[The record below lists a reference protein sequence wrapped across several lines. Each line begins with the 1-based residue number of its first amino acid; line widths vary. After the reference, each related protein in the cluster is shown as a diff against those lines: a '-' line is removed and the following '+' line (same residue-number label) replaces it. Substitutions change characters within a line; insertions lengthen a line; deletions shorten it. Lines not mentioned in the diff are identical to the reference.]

1 VAYRVGEVVETLAT
15 DLGGFTLIG
24 TTQELRR
31 QNREGSTRMTSQTPQ
46 NQILLSARF
55 SVRYAGKPPVLRDV
69 RLEIQRGEV
78 LGLVGQSGSGKSTL
92 AMAVLGLLDK
102 KRSQAEG
109 TIRFQDSELLQLSER
124 ELRALRGRAISLV
137 LQSPLSSL
145 NPALKIRTQLK
156 EAWRA
161 HASGTSADCANAI
174 RASLQSVSLPAD
186 DDFLRK
192 YPSQMSVGQAQR
204 VLIAMAVMH
213 RPALLIADEATS
225 ALDVITQSE
234 ILALFRELNRS
245 TGMAILYISHD
256 LASVAGICDRI
267 AILHQ
272 GEIVECG
279 VTQQIFAN
287 PQHAY
292 TQRLMA
298 AMPRLLPGSAPLQI
312 KTAAA
317 R

>member
-1 VAYRVGEVVETLAT
+1 MAFE
-15 DLGGFTLIG
+15 
-24 TTQELRR
+24 
-31 QNREGSTRMTSQTPQ
+31 TPQ
-46 NQILLSARF
+46 NKTLLSARL
-55 SVRYAGKPPVLRDV
+55 SVRYADKPVLRDV
-69 RLEIQRGEV
+69 RLEIQRAEV

-92 AMAVLGLLDK
+92 AMAILGLLEK
-102 KRSQAEG
+102 KRARAEG
-109 TIRFQDSELLQLSER
+109 TIRFQDFELLQLSER
-124 ELRALRGRAISLV
+124 DLRALRGRAISLV

-161 HASGTSADCANAI
+161 HASGTTADCGNAI
-174 RASLQSVSLPAD
+174 RTSLESVSLPAD
-186 DDFLRK
+186 DEFLRK
-192 YPSQMSVGQAQR
+192 YPSHMSVGQAQR

-234 ILALFRELNRS
+234 ILALFRALNRS

-267 AILHQ
+267 SILHQ

-279 VTQQIFAN
+279 TTEQIFLN
-287 PQHAY
+287 PQHEY

-298 AMPRLLPGSAPLQI
+298 AMPRILPGATQLPRKSEA
-312 KTAAA
+312 AAA

>member
-1 VAYRVGEVVETLAT
+1 
-15 DLGGFTLIG
+15 
-24 TTQELRR
+24 
-31 QNREGSTRMTSQTPQ
+31 MSQALQDQDPQ
-46 NQILLSARF
+46 DQALLSARV

-69 RLEIQRGEV
+69 EIEIQRGEV

-92 AMAVLGLLDK
+92 AMAILGLLDR
-102 KRSQAEG
+102 KRVQAEG
-109 TIRFQDSELLQLSER
+109 VIRFQNTDLLRLSEKD
-124 ELRALRGRAISLV
+124 LRALRGREVSLV
-137 LQSPLSSL
+137 LQSPLASL

-161 HASGTSADCANAI
+161 HASGTAADCASAI
-174 RASLQSVSLPAD
+174 RTSLESVSLPAD
-186 DDFLRK
+186 DEFQRK

-204 VLIAMAVMH
+204 VLIAMAIMH

-272 GEIVECG
+272 GAIVECG
-279 VTQQIFAN
+279 TTGQIFSH
-287 PQHAY
+287 PTHEY
-292 TQRLMA
+292 TRRLMA
-298 AMPRLLPGSAPLQI
+298 ALPRILIASAQTEL
-312 KTAAA
+312 KAEAVAA

>member
-1 VAYRVGEVVETLAT
+1 MSL
-15 DLGGFTLIG
+15 
-24 TTQELRR
+24 TTP
-31 QNREGSTRMTSQTPQ
+31 SQA
-46 NQILLSARF
+46 LLSARI
-55 SVRYAGKPPVLRDV
+55 SVRYAEKQPVLRE
-69 RLEIQRGEV
+69 LEMEIQQGEV

-92 AMAVLGLLDK
+92 AMAILGLLDK

-109 TIRFQDSELLQLSER
+109 VIRFQDSDLLQLSER
-124 ELRALRGRAISLV
+124 ELRALRGRAVSLV

-161 HASGTSADCANAI
+161 HASGTSTECANAM
-174 RASLQSVSLPAD
+174 RTSLQSVSLPPD

-234 ILALFRELNRS
+234 ILELFAQLNREI
-245 TGMAILYISHD
+245 GMAILYISHD
-256 LASVAGICDRI
+256 LPSVAGICHRI
-267 AILHQ
+267 AILHE

-279 VTQQIFAN
+279 TREQIFAS
-287 PQHAY
+287 PQHEY
-292 TQRLMA
+292 TRRLMA
-298 AMPRLLPGSAPLQI
+298 ALPQMPLSCSTAL
-312 KTAAA
+312 KKDAAA
-317 R
+317 GAL

>member
-1 VAYRVGEVVETLAT
+1 M
-15 DLGGFTLIG
+15 
-24 TTQELRR
+24 
-31 QNREGSTRMTSQTPQ
+31 STNLQSDA
-46 NQILLSARF
+46 LLSAQL
-55 SVRYAGKPPVLRDV
+55 SVRYGEKPPVLRDV
-69 RLEIQRGEV
+69 QFEMRRGEV
-78 LGLVGQSGSGKSTL
+78 LGLVGQSGSGKSTI
-92 AMAVLGLLDK
+92 AMAILGLLDRK
-102 KRSQAEG
+102 STTAEG
-109 TIRFQDSELLQLSER
+109 TVEFDGVDLLTLRER
-124 ELRALRGRAISLV
+124 DLRRLRGRKIALV

-161 HASGTSADCANAI
+161 HASGLEVDCDNAI
-174 RASLQSVSLPAD
+174 RTALEGVSLPSS

-192 YPSQMSVGQAQR
+192 YPAQMSVGQAQR

-245 TGMAILYISHD
+245 SGMSILYISHD

-267 AILHQ
+267 AILHEGQ
-272 GEIVECG
+272 IVETG
-279 VTQQIFAN
+279 TAEQVLTN
-287 PQHAY
+287 PRHQY

-298 AMPRLLPGSAPLQI
+298 AMPKMPQRLAVG
-312 KTAAA
+312 KAAA
-317 R
+317 L

>member
-1 VAYRVGEVVETLAT
+1 MASEAS
-15 DLGGFTLIG
+15 
-24 TTQELRR
+24 
-31 QNREGSTRMTSQTPQ
+31 QNRT
-46 NQILLSARF
+46 LLSAQI
-55 SVRYAGKPPVLRDV
+55 SVRYAGKPAVLRDV
-69 RLEIQRGEV
+69 HLEIQRGEV

-92 AMAVLGLLDK
+92 ALAILGLLDK
-102 KRSQAEG
+102 RAQVEG
-109 TIRFQDSELLQLSER
+109 IIRLQESDLLQLSER
-124 ELRALRGRAISLV
+124 ELRSLRGRVVALV

-161 HASGTSADCANAI
+161 HASGTAADCANAI
-174 RASLQSVSLPAD
+174 RASLESVSLPTD
-186 DDFLRK
+186 DEFLRK
-192 YPSQMSVGQAQR
+192 HPSQMSVGQAQR

-234 ILALFRELNRS
+234 ILALFRQLNRS

-267 AILHQ
+267 AILHE

-279 VTQQIFAN
+279 ATAQIFAH
-287 PQHAY
+287 PQHTY

-298 AMPRLLPGSAPLQI
+298 AMPRLLPSATQLPM
-312 KTAAA
+312 KAEAATAP
-317 R
+317 

>member
-1 VAYRVGEVVETLAT
+1 MSSASPDRT
-15 DLGGFTLIG
+15 
-24 TTQELRR
+24 
-31 QNREGSTRMTSQTPQ
+31 
-46 NQILLSARF
+46 LLSAHL
-55 SVRYAGKPPVLRDV
+55 SVRYAGKPPVLRDLE
-69 RLEIQRGEV
+69 LEIERGEV

-92 AMAVLGLLDK
+92 AMAILGLLD
-102 KRSQAEG
+102 RRRAQVEG
-109 TIRFQDSELLQLSER
+109 ALRLQDSDILRLSER
-124 ELRALRGRAISLV
+124 ELRALRGRTVALV

-145 NPALKIRTQLK
+145 NPALRIRTQLK

-161 HASGTSADCANAI
+161 HASGSSTDCADAI
-174 RASLQSVSLPAD
+174 RASLESVSLPTD
-186 DDFLRK
+186 DEFLRK

-279 VTQQIFAN
+279 ATGQIFAH
-287 PQHAY
+287 PQHEY

-298 AMPRLLPGSAPLQI
+298 AMPRLLPASAQT
-312 KTAAA
+312 KTATA

>member
-1 VAYRVGEVVETLAT
+1 MSSEA
-15 DLGGFTLIG
+15 
-24 TTQELRR
+24 
-31 QNREGSTRMTSQTPQ
+31 SQYE
-46 NQILLSARF
+46 ILLSAQL
-55 SVRYAGKPPVLRDV
+55 SVRYAVKPAVLRDV

-92 AMAVLGLLDK
+92 ALAILGLLDK
-102 KRSQAEG
+102 RAQVEG
-109 TIRFQDSELLQLSER
+109 TIRLQESDLLQLSER
-124 ELRALRGRAISLV
+124 ELRALRGRAVALV

-161 HASGTSADCANAI
+161 HASGTAADCASAI

-192 YPSQMSVGQAQR
+192 HPSQMSVGQAQR

-234 ILALFRELNRS
+234 ILALFRQLNRS

-267 AILHQ
+267 AILHE

-279 VTQQIFAN
+279 ATAQIFAH

-292 TQRLMA
+292 TQQLMA
-298 AMPRLLPGSAPLQI
+298 AMPRLLPSAAQLPM
-312 KTAAA
+312 KAETATA

>member
-1 VAYRVGEVVETLAT
+1 MPPA
-15 DLGGFTLIG
+15 
-24 TTQELRR
+24 
-31 QNREGSTRMTSQTPQ
+31 TSQDGP
-46 NQILLSARF
+46 LLSARI
-55 SVRYAGKPPVLRDV
+55 SVRYAGKQPVLHDV
-69 RLEIQRGEV
+69 VIEIQRGEV

-92 AMAVLGLLDK
+92 ALAILGLLDK
-102 KRSQAEG
+102 NRAQAEG
-109 TIRFQDSELLQLSER
+109 AINFQNSDLLQLSER
-124 ELRALRGRAISLV
+124 ELRVLRGNAISLV
-137 LQSPLSSL
+137 LQSPLASL

-161 HASGTSADCANAI
+161 HASGTVADCAKAI
-174 RASLQSVSLPAD
+174 RVSLESVSLPAD
-186 DDFLRK
+186 EEFQRK

-204 VLIAMAVMH
+204 VLIAMAIIH

-272 GEIVECG
+272 GSIVESG
-279 VTQQIFAN
+279 TTRQIFSD
-287 PQHAY
+287 PKHEY
-292 TQRLMA
+292 TKRLMA
-298 AMPRLLPGSAPLQI
+298 ALPRILIG
-312 KTAAA
+312 KTPATPKTEAAAA

>member
-1 VAYRVGEVVETLAT
+1 MKPE
-15 DLGGFTLIG
+15 I
-24 TTQELRR
+24 
-31 QNREGSTRMTSQTPQ
+31 SQ
-46 NQILLSARF
+46 NQTLLSACLT
-55 SVRYAGKPPVLRDV
+55 VRYAGKAPVLR
-69 RLEIQRGEV
+69 RAEFEIRSGEV
-78 LGLVGQSGSGKSTL
+78 LGLVGQSGSGKSTI
-92 AMAVLGLLDK
+92 ATAILGLLEEN
-102 KRSQAEG
+102 RVQVEG
-109 TIRFQDSELLQLSER
+109 SIRFQNADLLQLPER
-124 ELRALRGRAISLV
+124 ELRALRGRQIALV

-145 NPALKIRTQLK
+145 NPALKIRTQLR
-156 EAWRA
+156 EGWRA
-161 HASGTSADCANAI
+161 HASGTKVECSNAI
-174 RASLQSVSLPAD
+174 ETSLQNVSLPAD
-186 DDFLRK
+186 EEFLRK
-192 YPSQMSVGQAQR
+192 YPAQMSVGQAQR

-234 ILALFRELNRS
+234 ILALFRKLNRS

-279 VTQQIFAN
+279 TTEQIFTN
-287 PQHAY
+287 PYHEY

-298 AMPRLLPGSAPLQI
+298 ALPKIGSTNTRPK
-312 KTAAA
+312 KTEAAVA

>member
-1 VAYRVGEVVETLAT
+1 MSSDAS
-15 DLGGFTLIG
+15 
-24 TTQELRR
+24 
-31 QNREGSTRMTSQTPQ
+31 QNS
-46 NQILLSARF
+46 ILLSAHF
-55 SVRYAGKPPVLRDV
+55 SVRYAGKPPVLRGV

-92 AMAVLGLLDK
+92 AMAILGLLDK
-102 KRSQAEG
+102 KRSPAEG
-109 TIRFQDSELLQLSER
+109 TIRFEDTDLLQLSER
-124 ELRALRGRAISLV
+124 QLRTLRGRSIALV

-145 NPALKIRTQLK
+145 NPALKIRTQFK

-161 HASGTSADCANAI
+161 HASGTSADCTNAI
-174 RASLQSVSLPAD
+174 RNSLQSVSLPSD
-186 DDFLRK
+186 DEFLRK

-234 ILALFRELNRS
+234 ILTLFRELNRS

-279 VTQQIFAN
+279 TTDQIFSN
-287 PQHAY
+287 PQHVY
-292 TQRLMA
+292 TRRLMA
-298 AMPRLLPGSAPLQI
+298 AIPRLMPANSPSHA

>member
-1 VAYRVGEVVETLAT
+1 MAFE
-15 DLGGFTLIG
+15 
-24 TTQELRR
+24 
-31 QNREGSTRMTSQTPQ
+31 NPQ
-46 NQILLSARF
+46 NQTLLSAQF
-55 SVRYAGKPPVLRDV
+55 SVSYAGKPPVLGDV
-69 RLEIQRGEV
+69 RFEIQRGEV

-92 AMAVLGLLDK
+92 AMTILGLLDR
-102 KRSQAEG
+102 KRSQAKG
-109 TIRFQDSELLQLSER
+109 IIRFQDCDLLQLSER
-124 ELRALRGRAISLV
+124 ELRGLRGQTVALV

-161 HASGTSADCANAI
+161 HASGSSADCANAI
-174 RASLQSVSLPAD
+174 RASLQSVSLPSD
-186 DDFLRK
+186 DEFLRK

-234 ILALFRELNRS
+234 ILALFRELSRS
-245 TGMAILYISHD
+245 TGMALLYISHD

-279 VTQQIFAN
+279 ATADIFAH
-287 PQHAY
+287 PRHEY
-292 TQRLMA
+292 TKRLMA
-298 AMPRLLPGSAPLQI
+298 AIPRLLPSSAQPQK
-312 KTAAA
+312 KTEAAAA